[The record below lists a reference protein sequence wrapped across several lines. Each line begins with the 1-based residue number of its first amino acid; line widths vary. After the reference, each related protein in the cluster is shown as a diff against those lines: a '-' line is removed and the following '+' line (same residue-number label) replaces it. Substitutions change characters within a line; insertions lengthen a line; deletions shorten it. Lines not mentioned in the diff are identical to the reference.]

1 MLKLSYLLIISI
13 LMGINI
19 RAQSITLDTAMI
31 KNQIQGLLNA
41 QCEAWNKGNI
51 DGYMEG
57 YWQSDSMLFTSGGNL
72 QYGWKATLDK
82 YKNTYNSLEKMGVL
96 KFSDLNFFILA
107 ENAVWLV
114 GKWELKRENEILSG
128 VFTLIIK
135 KFNDKWK
142 IIHDHT
148 SIKK

>member
-31 KNQIQGLLNA
+31 INQIQGLLNA

>member
-1 MLKLSYLLIISI
+1 VLKLSYLLIISI

-19 RAQSITLDTAMI
+19 QAKSTPVDTAMI
-31 KNQIQGLLNA
+31 KNQIQKLLND
-41 QCEAWNKGNI
+41 QCEAWNKGDIN
-51 DGYMEG
+51 GYMEG

-72 QYGWKATLDK
+72 QYGWKATLEK
-82 YKNTYNSLEKMGVL
+82 YKNTYNSREKMGVL
-96 KFSDLNFFILA
+96 KFSDLKFFILA
-107 ENAVWLV
+107 EDAVWLV
-114 GKWELKRENEILSG
+114 GQWDLKRENEILSG
-128 VFTLIIK
+128 IFTLIVR